1 MPTDSDD
8 ERLAALRARLTP
20 DQLETLRRRLGADA
34 LPPVAEPP
42 ATPATP
48 AEGTGERPLSA
59 TERRFWFLERL
70 APGTGRYVIPVA
82 FELTGRIDEE
92 ALRSAFTRVVARHP
106 VLRSV
111 YRERRGVPYA
121 LISDGPAPA
130 FRTTGPGP
138 VEAGALARAL
148 AAEPLDVEN
157 GPLLEVDLFLRE
169 GGAILLLRVHHMVA
183 DGAAVQLIL
192 DEVSALYGGADAEPE
207 PAPDYTRYIAWQE
220 ALPQEASAAFWR
232 DELSGADFSL
242 DLPTDAPR
250 PAVSTGTGAELR
262 YRLPPEAAAACRGLA
277 RRHSATVFMAQLAI
291 LAALLSRYTGRRDLV
306 IGVPVSGRTR
316 TGWERLVGLLV
327 NTVPVRIR
335 LAPRITAHELT
346 AEVRDACLRAFSH
359 QDLPLDHLLRAAA
372 HGRPAADART
382 FQILADAQTPFRLDL
397 KTITCRGLP
406 VDTGT
411 SKVDLAF
418 SFQDD
423 GVVVS
428 YDRDLFGLP
437 FVERLMGHFVRLAV
451 AAASTP
457 DAPIL
462 GIGLEPAPPVRREPP
477 STETVSA
484 LIARHVALDPAA
496 PAVVSETV
504 TRTYAAL
511 DDRADRIAHLL
522 RTEGAATGIPV
533 AVRMDPCLEL
543 PEVLLGVLRTG
554 GCYLPLDPGPTGDRV
569 LAGVRPPLMVAHR
582 AHASLPP
589 ACDGTRVIVWEELEP
604 RLTERPEAPPPPH
617 PDDLACVL
625 PTTGGAPPAVEITH
639 RGIAGL
645 VRETH
650 HVEAGPGQVFL
661 LLAPPSSPA
670 AVFELWAPLCTGAAL
685 AVPPRRPLTAAD
697 LGPAL
702 RSHGVTVLSLTAE
715 LLREVAR
722 RPGVLSGL
730 RHLVIG
736 GGVPSPDELRA
747 VRDAGLLRVS
757 LVHGVAE
764 TTAFGIAGRAGTDH
778 PLLLGRPVPPAEAHV
793 VDDLLHPSPPGVPG
807 NLAISGPGLAR
818 GYHRDPVATAARFV
832 ANPFGPG
839 RLFLTGDRASR
850 RSDGRIEVLGRAE
863 PAMPGP
869 EPRPQ
874 DPARNDRAEQE
885 ITAIWTDLLDVDEIE
900 RDDDFFDLGGHSL
913 LAMTLVDRIRAGL
926 GAELPVRAVME
937 RRTIAGLAAAVRA
950 LGRLPEPSPAASGD
964 LVLLTGG
971 TGMTG
976 RFVAAELRRRGLRV
990 RMLTRQRSRSRAVE
1004 LGGEPFIGDLADPAS
1019 LAAALDGVT
1028 AVVHAATTFTEPH
1041 IDVAATR
1048 TLLDRWPGGPMV
1060 FISST
1065 DVYGAP
1071 TGRVCAEDAA
1081 TPGGYSP
1088 YADGKIECERL
1099 IAASGVPYSLLRPP
1113 YVWGP
1118 DPYCLWQLRMT
1129 ACAPLARAHS
1139 TGRPVAAPRD
1149 RGHAWVDARELAWIT
1164 AECLTRPTSGPLNT
1178 VDGHFSWYELATEA
1192 VELLGLDCPVTPG
1205 HADEEVYLGNGLFDS
1220 TLSAR
1225 LHGPRPI
1232 RSWRE
1237 TLAEAARLGERSRAD
1252 Q

>member
-1 MPTDSDD
+1 MQTDSDD

-20 DQLETLRRRLGADA
+20 DQLETLRRRLGGDA
-34 LPPVAEPP
+34 VPPVAEPP
-42 ATPATP
+42 APAPATP
-48 AEGTGERPLSA
+48 AERPLSA
-59 TERRFWFLERL
+59 AERRFWFLERL

-82 FELTGRIDEE
+82 FELTGRIDEQ
-92 ALRSAFTRVVARHP
+92 ALRIAFTRVVARHP

-121 LISDGPAPA
+121 RISDRPTQA
-130 FRTTGPGP
+130 FRTHGPGP
-138 VEAGALARAL
+138 VEAVALARAR
-148 AAEPLDVEN
+148 AAEPLDPEN

-169 GGAILLLRVHHMVA
+169 GGAVLLLRVHHLVA

-192 DEVSALYGGADAEPE
+192 DEVSALFGGTDAEPE
-207 PAPDYTRYIAWQE
+207 PAPDYSSHTAWQE
-220 ALPQEASAAFWR
+220 SLPQEASVAFWR
-232 DELSGADFSL
+232 DELSGAEFAL
-242 DLPTDAPR
+242 DLPTDAAR
-250 PAVSTGTGAELR
+250 PAVSTGAGAELR
-262 YRLPPEAAAACRGLA
+262 YRLPPEAAAACRDLA
-277 RRHSATVFMAQLAI
+277 RRHSATLFMAQLAI
-291 LAALLSRYTGRRDLV
+291 LAALLSRYTGHRDLV

-335 LAPRITAHELT
+335 LAPRITADELT

-359 QDLPLDHLLRAAA
+359 QDLPLDRLLRAAA
-372 HGRPAADART
+372 PGRPAADART
-382 FQILADAQTPFRLDL
+382 FQILADAQTPFRLSL
-397 KTITCRGLP
+397 GTIPCRGLR

-457 DAPIL
+457 DAPVL
-462 GIGLEPAPPVRREPP
+462 GIGLEPAPSVRREPP
-477 STETVSA
+477 SPETVA
-484 LIARHVALDPAA
+484 TLVARRAALDPDA
-496 PAVVSETV
+496 PAVVSGTV

-511 DDRADRIAHLL
+511 DGRADRIAHVL
-522 RTEGAATGIPV
+522 RAGGAATGVPT

-543 PEVLLGVLRTG
+543 PEVLLGVLRAG
-554 GCYLPLDPGPTGDRV
+554 GCYLPLDPGPSGDRV
-569 LAGVRPPLMVAHR
+569 LAGVRPRVMIAHR

-589 ACDGTRVIVWEELEP
+589 GCDGTRVIVWEELEP
-604 RLTERPEAPPPPH
+604 LLTEWPEALPPPH
-617 PDDLACVL
+617 PDDLACIL
-625 PTTGGAPPAVEITH
+625 PTTGDAPAGVEITH
-639 RGIAGL
+639 RGIAAL
-645 VRETH
+645 VREARH
-650 HVEAGPGQVFL
+650 ADGGPGQVFL
-661 LLAPPSSPA
+661 LLAPPSSST

-702 RSHGVTVLSLTAE
+702 ESHGVTVLSLTTE
-715 LLREVAR
+715 LLREVAH

-736 GGVPSPDELRA
+736 GGVPSPAELRA
-747 VRDAGLLRVS
+747 VRDVAGPLRVS
-757 LVHGVAE
+757 LVHGAAE
-764 TTAFGIAGRAGTDH
+764 TTGFGIADRAATDR
-778 PLLLGRPVPPAEAHV
+778 PFLLGQPVPPAEAHV
-793 VDDLLHPSPPGVPG
+793 IDDLLHPSPPGVPG

-818 GYHRDPVATAARFV
+818 GYHRDAAATAARFV

-839 RLFLTGDRASR
+839 RLFLTGDRAAR
-850 RSDGRIEVLGRAE
+850 RSDGRIEVFGRAE
-863 PAMPGP
+863 LATPAP
-869 EPRPQ
+869 EPRP
-874 DPARNDRAEQE
+874 PVAARNDRTARE
-885 ITAIWTDLLDVDEIE
+885 ITAIWTDLLGVDELE
-900 RDDDFFDLGGHSL
+900 PDDDFFDLGGHSL
-913 LAMTLVDRIRAGL
+913 LAMTLVDRIRDRL
-926 GAELPVRAVME
+926 GAELPIRAVME
-937 RRTIAGLAAAVRA
+937 RRTIAGLTAGVHA
-950 LGRLPEPSPAASGD
+950 LGRSPEPGPAADGD
-964 LVLLTGG
+964 MVLLTGG

-976 RFVAAELRRRGLRV
+976 RFIAAELGRRGLRV
-990 RMLTRQRSRSRAVE
+990 RMLTRERSRSRAAE

-1028 AVVHAATTFTEPH
+1028 AVVHAATTFTEPR
-1041 IDVAATR
+1041 IDIAATR
-1048 TLLDRWPGGPMV
+1048 ALLDRWPGGPMV

-1071 TGRVCAEDAA
+1071 TGRVRAEDAA

-1129 ACAPLARAHS
+1129 AGAPLARAHS
-1139 TGRPVAAPRD
+1139 AGRPVAAPGD

-1164 AECLTRPTSGPLNT
+1164 AECLTRPVAGPLNT
-1178 VDGHFSWYELATEA
+1178 VNGHFSWYELATEA
-1192 VELLGLDCPVTPG
+1192 VALLGLDCPVTPG
-1205 HADEEVYLGNGLFDS
+1205 PSDEEVYLGDGLFDS
-1220 TLSAR
+1220 ALSAR

-1237 TLAEAARLGERSRAD
+1237 TLAEAARLGERSRAG